1 MAGEF
6 RVLTYEE
13 REICRENG
21 VDPEGKVVILRN
33 DTGLHMLHHKTRD
46 EVYIY
51 FGDARLRKNKE
62 VKHGNQ

>member
-6 RVLTYEE
+6 RNLTPEE

-21 VDPEGKVVILRN
+21 VDPEGKTVILRN

-46 EVYIY
+46 EVCIY
-51 FGDARLRKNKE
+51 FGDGRMRKNKE